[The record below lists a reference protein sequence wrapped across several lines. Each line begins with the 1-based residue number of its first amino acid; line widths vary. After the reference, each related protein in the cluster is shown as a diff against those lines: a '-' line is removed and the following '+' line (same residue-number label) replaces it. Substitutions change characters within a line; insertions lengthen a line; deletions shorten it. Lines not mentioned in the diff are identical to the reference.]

1 MHCPSRESWRKNV
14 ITALH
19 KHFETWDTPVPTQ
32 ETLLEAT
39 KAVLENRD
47 ADTIRF
53 EDSVA
58 DVFLAQEPIGWTE
71 MFRGRF
77 STTWKHQQ
85 EAYLGD
91 RATKEVNGQT
101 WLAAIAEFFLKQWL
115 ELWKERN
122 GNRHGKDRESQAAAA
137 KRQAIREVE
146 GLCQHQEC
154 IEPHL
159 RWTFTTPLDQMKQKR
174 TYVLRAWISNFGPVL
189 RKSHEYQTRLETG

>member
-1 MHCPSRESWRKNV
+1 MGKLNQHSTTLRKHVNNYSPVGSRVHWYDPKYPQECCSCGAENETAEHLMHCPSRESWRKNV

-39 KAVLENRD
+39 KAALENRD

-58 DVFLAQEPIGWTE
+58 DTFLAQEPIGWTE
-71 MFRGRF
+71 MFQGRF

-91 RATKEVNGQT
+91 WATKEVNGQT

-115 ELWKERN
+115 
-122 GNRHGKDRESQAAAA
+122 
-137 KRQAIREVE
+137 
-146 GLCQHQEC
+146 
-154 IEPHL
+154 
-159 RWTFTTPLDQMKQKR
+159 
-174 TYVLRAWISNFGPVL
+174 
-189 RKSHEYQTRLETG
+189 